1 MYHYNKYMLKNWT
14 VITESTKSV
23 LAREKYLNDA
33 KHKNHRNTEAIL
45 NIFGSEDTSLNMM
58 RNCNK
63 YTLYQANRRR
73 GGRPPTP
80 AIEMVFALPK
90 GIRPSSREWRKILN
104 IIMRNL
110 ASSLEVTGKDLAQI
124 TRAVVHQQAQSHEVR
139 GSGDH
144 LHLLLGKFTNDLVYL
159 RDLQRKST
167 TRLVKQAFNIA
178 ILEVMC
184 IDHRSYSP
192 NKSYLGQAKRRAPQ
206 WQVKAARRNQEID
219 DKENETT
226 QRLMKLMSQATKW
239 LEAFKS
245 EDSRQMNRQYNR
257 MKKELGL
264 IDTLDATVEDKELS
278 VMLKTLLEQVD
289 NKRSGGFE
297 SELKKSL
304 RHLF

>member
-1 MYHYNKYMLKNWT
+1 MLKNWT
-14 VITESTKSV
+14 VTAESTKSV

-33 KHKNHRNTEAIL
+33 KHKNHLNTQSIL
-45 NIFGSEDTSLNMM
+45 DLFGCEETSLNMI
-58 RNCNK
+58 RNCDK
-63 YTLYQANRRR
+63 YALHQASKRK
-73 GGRPPTP
+73 GGRPPKA
-80 AIEMVFALPK
+80 AIELVFALPK
-90 GIRPSSREWRKILN
+90 GIRPNRHEWRKILN

-110 ASSLEVTGKDLAQI
+110 ASSLDVTGKDLAQI
-124 TRAVVHQQAQSHEVR
+124 TRAVVHQQDQSQEIR

-167 TRLVKQAFNIA
+167 TRLVKQAFNTA
-178 ILEVMC
+178 ILEVMK

-192 NKSYLGQAKRRAPQ
+192 KKSYLGQAKRRAPQ

-219 DKENETT
+219 DKANETT

-257 MKKELGL
+257 MKKELNL
-264 IDTLDATVEDKELS
+264 VDTLDASVEDKELS
-278 VMLKTLLEQVD
+278 IMLKTLLEQVD
-289 NKRSGGFE
+289 NKRSGDGE

-304 RHLF
+304 RRLF

>member
-1 MYHYNKYMLKNWT
+1 MLKNWT
-14 VITESTKSV
+14 VITESAKCM

-45 NIFGSEDTSLNMM
+45 NLFGSEETSLNMM

-63 YTLYQANRRR
+63 YALLQASKRR

-110 ASSLEVTGKDLAQI
+110 VSSLEVTGKDLAQI
-124 TRAVVHQQAQSHEVR
+124 TRAVVHQQAQSQEVR

-144 LHLLLGKFTNDLVYL
+144 LHLILGKFTNDLVYL

-167 TRLVKQAFNIA
+167 TRLVKKAFNTA
-178 ILEVMC
+178 ILEVMN
-184 IDHRSYSP
+184 IDHRSYKP
-192 NKSYLGQAKRRAPQ
+192 QKNYRGQAKRRAPQ
-206 WQVKAARRNQEID
+206 WVVKAARRNQEID
-219 DKENETT
+219 DKANETT
-226 QRLMKLMSQATKW
+226 QRLMKLMNQATKW

-257 MKKELGL
+257 MKKELNL
-264 IDTLDATVEDKELS
+264 IDTLDASVEDKELS
-278 VMLKTLLEQVD
+278 ILLKALLEQVD
-289 NKRSGGFE
+289 DKRGDDCE

-304 RHLF
+304 RRLF

>member
-1 MYHYNKYMLKNWT
+1 
-14 VITESTKSV
+14 
-23 LAREKYLNDA
+23 
-33 KHKNHRNTEAIL
+33 
-45 NIFGSEDTSLNMM
+45 MM

-63 YTLYQANRRR
+63 YTLRQASKRR

-80 AIEMVFALPK
+80 AIEMVFALPR
-90 GIRPSSREWRKILN
+90 GIRPNNQEWRKILN

-110 ASSLEVTGKDLAQI
+110 ASSLDVTGKDLAQI
-124 TRAVVHQQAQSHEVR
+124 TRAVVHQQEQSQEVR

-167 TRLVKQAFNIA
+167 TRLVKRAFNTA
-178 ILEVMC
+178 ILEVMR

-192 NKSYLGQAKRRAPQ
+192 QKSYLGQAKKRAPQ

-219 DKENETT
+219 DKATKNT

-239 LEAFKS
+239 LEAFKLD
-245 EDSRQMNRQYNR
+245 DSRQMNRQYNR
-257 MKKELGL
+257 MKKELNL
-264 IDTLDATVEDKELS
+264 VDTLGASVEDEELS
-278 VMLKTLLEQVD
+278 IMLKTLLEQVD
-289 NKRSGGFE
+289 SKRSGYAG

-304 RHLF
+304 RRLF

>member
-1 MYHYNKYMLKNWT
+1 MLKNWT
-14 VITESTKSV
+14 VITESAKCV
-23 LAREKYLNDA
+23 LAREKYLNDV
-33 KHKNHRNTEAIL
+33 KHKKHRNTEAIL
-45 NIFGSEDTSLNMM
+45 NLFGSEETSLNIM

-63 YTLYQANRRR
+63 YTLQQASKRR

-90 GIRPSSREWRKILN
+90 GIRPSSHEWRRILN

-110 ASSLEVTGKDLAQI
+110 ASSLEATGKDLAQI
-124 TRAVVHQQAQSHEVR
+124 TRAVVHQQAQSQEVR

-167 TRLVKQAFNIA
+167 TRLVKQAFNTA
-178 ILEVMC
+178 ILEVMN
-184 IDHRSYSP
+184 IDHRSYKP
-192 NKSYLGQAKRRAPQ
+192 QKNYRGQAKRRAPQ
-206 WQVKAARRNQEID
+206 WVVKAARRNQEID
-219 DKENETT
+219 NKENETT

-257 MKKELGL
+257 MKKELNL
-264 IDTLDATVEDKELS
+264 IDILDASVEDKELS
-278 VMLKTLLEQVD
+278 IMLKAMLEQVD
-289 NKRSGGFE
+289 SKRSGDGE

-304 RHLF
+304 RRLF

>member
-1 MYHYNKYMLKNWT
+1 M
-14 VITESTKSV
+14 

-45 NIFGSEDTSLNMM
+45 NIFGSEETSLNMM

-63 YTLYQANRRR
+63 YTLQQARKRR

-80 AIEMVFALPK
+80 ALEMVFALPK
-90 GIRPSSREWRKILN
+90 GIRPSEQEWRRIFN

-110 ASSLEVTGKDLAQI
+110 ANSLDVTGKDLAMI
-124 TRAVVHQQAQSHEVR
+124 TRAVVHQQDQSEEMQS
-139 GSGDH
+139 SGDH

-167 TRLVKQAFNIA
+167 TRLVKQAFNTA
-178 ILEVMC
+178 ILEVMN

-192 NKSYLGQAKRRAPQ
+192 KKSHLGQAKKRVPQ
-206 WQVKAARRNQEID
+206 WVVKAARRNQEID
-219 DKENETT
+219 AKANETT
-226 QRLMKLMSQATKW
+226 QRFMKLTRQATKW

-245 EDSRQMNRQYNR
+245 EDSRQMNRQYSR

-264 IDTLDATVEDKELS
+264 LDDLDVTMENKELS
-278 VMLKTLLEQVD
+278 IMLKTLLEQVD
-289 NKRSGGFE
+289 CKISDDCE

-304 RHLF
+304 RRLF